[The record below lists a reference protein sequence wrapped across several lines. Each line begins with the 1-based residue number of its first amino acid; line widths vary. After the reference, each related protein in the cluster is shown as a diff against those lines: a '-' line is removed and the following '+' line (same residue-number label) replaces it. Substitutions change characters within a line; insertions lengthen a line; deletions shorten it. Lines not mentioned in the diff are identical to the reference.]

1 MRRHE
6 RPAQGYNTD
15 SERRLDLTLEAA
27 NADASSLPPS
37 TDELAPSIS
46 TYTPMADIH
55 NESLLDPAETMSLNW
70 PDSADLLT
78 SILAA
83 DFTNLPALE
92 ALPSQAVA
100 PTESE
105 HTPLSPWLTADGDK
119 QHRGTRAVKNL
130 TEMITSLSADV
141 TSEAQTTG
149 FTTVFLD
156 GCLHMFFKQF
166 LPSFPVVHA
175 ATFVFKDWTHPLLLN
190 AIALG
195 SLFMG
200 KRDYLLKGEILW
212 RLAHTAVATSWHTL
226 IKHRSPY
233 DTCSGIQL
241 VLTALLGQIYAM
253 LSESWIL
260 LGTLVSH
267 DVLERKWRVWAARET
282 QLRAL
287 LGHYVLD
294 GQIST
299 YSGGPT
305 CQRHT
310 SHSLPMPAEADIFEA
325 TDAETWRDKMIAR
338 CPRRQEFSQLFSSAM
353 SENVHVRHLGSSL
366 AFLTA
371 SVTLEGFKS
380 LMAESPVSGMNVI
393 GVPSRLDIS
402 RGLARFYLFAD
413 QSLSMS
419 EMNKRVILLRWHTIG
434 LDSAIDF
441 NWFCRKLCQQYNVE
455 QRVVGGRKKPMLD
468 LESWFR
474 GPKARMGLLHAMS
487 IREIIQEIPASHAHT
502 INAPM
507 AVFSAG
513 ILYCGFLLAGIST
526 ILRPDQCNWDS
537 VLLLNIDTVSESIEH
552 DSDTQVRQYLTGTLS
567 GGQRQ
572 ENLLYEV
579 NVFLTFLE
587 SLGRVWGVSTHMHKV
602 LEQLLSTCGLG

>member
-1 MRRHE
+1 MREMHN
-6 RPAQGYNTD
+6 GSLFD
-15 SERRLDLTLEAA
+15 STEA
-27 NADASSLPPS
+27 
-37 TDELAPSIS
+37 
-46 TYTPMADIH
+46 
-55 NESLLDPAETMSLNW
+55 MSLNW

-78 SILAA
+78 SILSA

-92 ALPSQAVA
+92 ALPSQTVA
-100 PTESE
+100 PTESQSD
-105 HTPLSPWLTADGDK
+105 HLSPWLTTDGNT
-119 QHRGTRAVKNL
+119 QHRGTHAVQNL
-130 TEMITSLSADV
+130 TQMINSLSADV

-166 LPSFPVVHA
+166 LPSMPVVHA

-200 KRDYLLKGEILW
+200 KKDYVLKGEILW
-212 RLAHTAVATSWHTL
+212 RLAHTAVATSWQTL
-226 IKHRSPY
+226 IKHRGPY
-233 DTCSGIQL
+233 DTCGGIQL

-253 LSESWIL
+253 LSEVFHS
-260 LGTLVSH
+260 LGFFWARWAGMYELEDQEEGIAFDFLDSH
-267 DVLERKWRVWAARET
+267 EVLERKWRVWAARET

-294 GQIST
+294 GQISM

-310 SHSLPMPAEADIFEA
+310 SHSLPMPTEADIFEA

-338 CPRRQEFSQLFSSAM
+338 SQKRPPFAQLFSSVM

-366 AFLTA
+366 ALLTA

-380 LMAESPVSGMNVI
+380 FMAESPVSGTNVI
-393 GVPSRLDIS
+393 GVPSRQDIS
-402 RGLARFYLFAD
+402 RGLARFYLFAE

-419 EMNKRVILLRWHTIG
+419 LMNKRVTLLRWHTIG
-434 LDSAIDF
+434 LDFAIDF
-441 NWFCRKLCQQYNVE
+441 NWFCRKLCQEYEVE
-455 QRVVGGRKKPMLD
+455 QRIVGGRKKPPLD
-468 LESWFR
+468 LESWLR
-474 GPKARMGLLHAMS
+474 SPKGRMGLLHAIS

-502 INAPM
+502 INGPM
-507 AVFSAG
+507 AVFSAA
-513 ILYCGFLLAGIST
+513 ILYCGFLLGGIST
-526 ILRPDQCNWDS
+526 ISRPDRCSWDS
-537 VLLLNIDTVSESIEH
+537 ILLLDIDTVAENIET

-567 GGQRQ
+567 GLQRQ

-587 SLGRVWGVSTHMHKV
+587 NLGRTWGVSTHMHRV
-602 LEQLLSTCGLG
+602 VEQLVSRCGLG